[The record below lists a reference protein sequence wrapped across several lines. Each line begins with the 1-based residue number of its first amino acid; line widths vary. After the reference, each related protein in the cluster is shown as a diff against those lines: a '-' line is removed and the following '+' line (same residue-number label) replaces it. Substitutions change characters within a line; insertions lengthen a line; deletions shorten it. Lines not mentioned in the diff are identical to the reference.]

1 MNEALKTIVKFLE
14 QSGLQQSAR
23 KLKEE
28 IIMMKNEIECE
39 KQQQQMLMNII
50 CQALEQK
57 KKEKKKPLVD
67 RQAVRRKPKVFTQ
80 EQTEQIMEKLM
91 NRLVSKP
98 NLLED
103 ETLNEKIE
111 RYFDNVTFQK
121 MVDQAD
127 VFHDISN
134 SSISNS
140 ILKKKKTETSE
151 EQQLQQQAPCFGK
164 QIQESDQIVFGKI
177 QQPLQHQ
184 KQQVLEKS
192 PSVDELFTEED
203 VSRSAAKHQ
212 QFEGI
217 DTAKMPSIIRP
228 ESGCNDSSFFLQNSQ
243 SFVLHDME
251 ENKNIIDEY
260 NDDDDPGFDLYEVG
274 EKDFI
279 KVAKQ
284 LADKFGFPQRAIAQL
299 KKKKDEVN
307 CENEDDSAVLLKSQ
321 QKSQEESRKGYIYL
335 PPTLKHP
342 DSTDD
347 FYPVEFDRVIYDC
360 FNLKVIF
367 DRERTGFEETKDFP
381 IVINSIIA
389 GRYQILEYLGSA
401 AFSKAVKCLDLQS
414 QKEVCM
420 KIIENNKD
428 YMDQSID
435 EIKLL
440 RYINCNGD
448 CDAKNVLRLYDFFYH
463 KEHLFLVTELLKDN
477 LYEFY
482 KYYREKEKVNY
493 FTVGRLQKLTKQVL
507 IALDYIHSLKLI
519 HCDLKP
525 ENILMKS
532 ISKCEC
538 KVIDFGSSCF
548 IHDHLSSYV
557 QSRSYRA
564 PEVII
569 GCKYDY
575 KIDMWSLGCILAE
588 LWTGYVLFQNDTVQ
602 GLLARVIGI
611 IGPFPENM
619 LKDGRLVNQFFTKE
633 KLLYQDAME
642 DQQQHY
648 PNPDMSDASVKR
660 KKTGLIQILV
670 PKKSNLKARLKTD
683 DMFFLDFVKQLLHI
697 DPTKRPSAKDA
708 LYHPWF
714 TQAQYPD
721 GL

>member
-14 QSGLQQSAR
+14 HSGLQQSAR

-28 IIMMKNEIECE
+28 IIMMKNEIDCE
-39 KQQQQMLMNII
+39 KKQQQMLMKII
-50 CQALEQK
+50 CQALDSK
-57 KKEKKKPLVD
+57 KKEKKKPIID

-80 EQTEQIMEKLM
+80 EQTEQIMEKFM

-111 RYFDNVTFQK
+111 RYFDNATFQK

-134 SSISNS
+134 TSISNS
-140 ILKKKKTETSE
+140 ILKKKRTETSE
-151 EQQLQQQAPCFGK
+151 EQQQAPCFGNCNK
-164 QIQESDQIVFGKI
+164 YKIQENDQIVFGKI
-177 QQPLQHQ
+177 QQPQKHQ

-203 VSRSAAKHQ
+203 VSRSAARHQ
-212 QFEGI
+212 QFEDLKVDATI
-217 DTAKMPSIIRP
+217 PL
-228 ESGCNDSSFFLQNSQ
+228 SFYKTLSRLYYMIWKKIKISQMNIMMMTILDLNSMK
-243 SFVLHDME
+243 L
-251 ENKNIIDEY
+251 ENRISLKRLKNWAE
-260 NDDDDPGFDLYEVG
+260 
-274 EKDFI
+274 
-279 KVAKQ
+279 
-284 LADKFGFPQRAIAQL
+284 KFGFPQRAMAQL
-299 KKKKDEVN
+299 KQKKDEVN
-307 CENEDDSAVLLKSQ
+307 CDDEDDSGVLLKSQ

-335 PPTLKHP
+335 PPTMKHP
-342 DSTDD
+342 ESTDD

-440 RYINCNGD
+440 KYINCNGD
-448 CDAKNVLRLYDFFYH
+448 CDAKNVLKLYDFFYH

-482 KYYREKEKVNY
+482 KYYKETEKVNY
-493 FTVGRLQKLTKQVL
+493 FTVGRLQKLTKQIL
-507 IALDYIHSLKLI
+507 IALDYVHSLKLI

-525 ENILMKS
+525 ENILMRS

-588 LWTGYVLFQNDTVQ
+588 LWTGFVLFQNDTVQ

-611 IGPFPENM
+611 IGPFPEYM
-619 LKDGRLVNQFFTKE
+619 MKEGRLVNQFFTKE
-633 KLLYQDAME
+633 KLLYQNAME
-642 DQQQHY
+642 DQQHHQ
-648 PNPDMSDASVKR
+648 NS
-660 KKTGLIQILV
+660 GLIQILV

-697 DPTKRPSAKDA
+697 DPSKRPSAKDA
-708 LYHPWF
+708 LNHPWF
-714 TQAQYPD
+714 TQIQYPD